1 MNAISDA
8 TSVSASA
15 TSKISSTPSDK
26 GVVSSDFE
34 TFLKMMTAQIEN
46 QDPLNPLDATDFA
59 TQLATFSGV
68 EQQVKTNELLSA
80 LRQDSGAMDLSRM
93 ADWVGTSVRVPANAA
108 FEGEPVDLW
117 VKPLEMADHA
127 QLVIR
132 DTHGIERNRMAISKT
147 EGPLEWTGVDPK
159 GAKVAWGDYTFD
171 VESYDSAGDLLA
183 TESAQIY
190 ADVIEARNDG
200 TSTLLVLQGGQ
211 EVSSDSVTAV
221 REAR

>member
-1 MNAISDA
+1 MDAISDA
-8 TSVSASA
+8 TSVSPSAS
-15 TSKISSTPSDK
+15 SKTSSTASDK

-80 LRQDSGAMDLSRM
+80 LRQDSGAMDLSRL
-93 ADWVGTSVRVPANAA
+93 ADWVGTSVRVPADAA

-117 VKPLEMADHA
+117 VKPLEIADHA
-127 QLVIR
+127 QLVIK
-132 DTHGIERNRMAISKT
+132 DGQGKERNRIALSMA
-147 EGPLEWTGVDPK
+147 EGPLEWTGVDSK
-159 GAKVAWGDYTFD
+159 GANVAWGNYTFD
-171 VESYDSAGDLLA
+171 VESYDKDGDLLA
-183 TESAQIY
+183 TEPAQIY
-190 ADVIEARNDG
+190 ADVIEARSDG
-200 TSTLLVLQGGQ
+200 ASTLLVLKGGQ

-221 REAR
+221 RGVR